1 MSVGRRVGVLCCL
14 LLALGTP
21 AMHAQDSTDAERWE
35 AWPELDVWVRLNPRE
50 QLFFPLA
57 ISRAREVDY
66 TEGLVGV
73 HYDRRFSKYVSARV
87 GYRYLWA
94 LFERDEPDRYREH
107 RLVAEVTP
115 RTYVVAGIK
124 VYDRSRFDLRV
135 INGDVSWRYRN
146 RVRAERVFEF
156 SRARAVTPYAMVEF
170 GYDSRYDEFNR
181 VRLQAGGEYQFSP
194 SLWLDLYY
202 VRQWDDRSTVP
213 LLNAVG
219 VAVNLAFCHW
229 CSAAAPAPKGNHGS

>member
-1 MSVGRRVGVLCCL
+1 M
-14 LLALGTP
+14 LLALGAPT
-21 AMHAQDSTDAERWE
+21 MQAQDSTE
-35 AWPELDVWVRLNPRE
+35 APRLEIWPELDLWVRLNPRE

-73 HYDRRFSKYVSARV
+73 HYDRRFNKYVSARA
-87 GYRYLWA
+87 GYRFLWA
-94 LFERDEPDRYREH
+94 ISDRSESDQYREH

-124 VYDRSRFDLRV
+124 VYDRSRFDLRS

-146 RVRAERVFEF
+146 RVRVERVFEF
-156 SRARAVTPYAMVEF
+156 SRERALTPYAMAEI
-170 GYDSRYDEFNR
+170 GYDSRYEEFNR

-202 VRQWDDRSTVP
+202 LRQRDDRSSVP
-213 LLNAVG
+213 LLNAIG
-219 VAVNLAFCHW
+219 VAVNLAFCRW
-229 CSAAAPAPKGNHGS
+229 CSAAAPAPKGNQGS